1 MEIMRSK
8 MQQVQMG
15 KAVKNNLWITDPE
28 EVDDPEVLPE
38 LPGFHVLVRPVS
50 VKSQTKGG
58 ILLPDSTKDD
68 ISYLTTVGK
77 VVALGDLAYL
87 DKDKFPAGAWCN
99 IGDYVCYGKH
109 AGTKLFY
116 KGVRLILLFDDQIT
130 MRVEDPKD
138 LDPTFNLGKG
148 SS

>member
-77 VVALGDLAYL
+77 VLSLGDLAYL
-87 DKDKFPAGAWCN
+87 DKYKFPSGAWCN

-138 LDPTFNLGKG
+138 LDPTFNLGNR
-148 SS
+148 

>member
-1 MEIMRSK
+1 

-77 VVALGDLAYL
+77 VIPIGDLAYI
-87 DKDKFPAGAWCN
+87 DIDKFPAGAWCS

>member
-1 MEIMRSK
+1 MQMMRSK

>member
-1 MEIMRSK
+1 

-15 KAVKNNLWITDPE
+15 KAYKNNLWITDPE

-77 VVALGDLAYL
+77 VVALGELAYL
-87 DKDKFPAGAWCN
+87 DKDKFPTGAWCN

-130 MRVEDPKD
+130 MKVEDPKD